1 MRNPMYFL
9 YGVALLAMLGYTS
22 YNRMPLFSGSVNE
35 VKNVPK
41 SVRDNPGAY
50 RSIYGGYS
58 HYVGGK

>member
-1 MRNPMYFL
+1 MRSPIYVL
-9 YGVALLAMLGYTS
+9 YGMLLLGGLGFTAYDRTPFFGA
-22 YNRMPLFSGSVNE
+22 NVNE
-35 VKNVPK
+35 VKGVPK

>member
-1 MRNPMYFL
+1 MRNPLYAL
-9 YGVALLAMLGYTS
+9 YGMLLLGGLGYTA
-22 YNRMPLFSGSVNE
+22 YNRMPFFPSNVNE
-35 VKNVPK
+35 MKNVPK

>member
-1 MRNPMYFL
+1 M
-9 YGVALLAMLGYTS
+9 VLLGWLGYAA
-22 YNRMPLFSGSVNE
+22 YNGTPFLGTRVNE
-35 VKNVPK
+35 LRNVPK

>member
-1 MRNPMYFL
+1 MLLLGFLGFTVYTRTPFFGVNP
-9 YGVALLAMLGYTS
+9 
-22 YNRMPLFSGSVNE
+22 NE
-35 VKNVPK
+35 MKGVPK

>member
-1 MRNPMYFL
+1 MRSPLYAL
-9 YGVALLAMLGYTS
+9 YGMLLLGFLGYSAFT
-22 YNRMPLFSGSVNE
+22 RMPFFGVNPNE
-35 VKNVPK
+35 MKGVPK